1 MTAEIT
7 RTDPDPRAAYT
18 DRVEAEA
25 RRRGCSDADDVL
37 FEGYFADVA
46 DDDLVPRDP
55 VDVCGLVLAHRDL
68 ARRRQ
73 PGTAHVR
80 VSTPDVQS
88 DGWTTGHTVVQVVTD
103 DMPFLVDSVTNEISR
118 SGRGI
123 HLVVHPQ
130 VLVRRRDDGWLTEVV
145 RVAPARD
152 AAAGTE
158 GDTLVESWIH
168 VEIDRSDSTEADA
181 ALAASLERVL
191 GDVRVAVED
200 WGPMRE
206 RAIAVAEELEERV
219 PPGVDPEDLSEA
231 AGLLRWLADGHF
243 TFLGHREYVL
253 GEEDVHPEAVLRSVP
268 GSGLGILRE
277 PPGAG
282 PKETLLD
289 EHLAE
294 RARRRNVLVLTK
306 ANSRATVH
314 GAGYLD
320 YVGVKSFA
328 PDGTVVGERR
338 FLGLLSSAAY
348 TGSVLQVPVIDRKV
362 ATVLERSGHDPRSHS
377 GKELLSILENYPR
390 DELFAAD
397 VDTLSRITT
406 GIQQL
411 QERRRTRMFVRP
423 DDYGRFVTCLVFLP
437 RDRYTTRVRLAIQD
451 VLTEAFGAVGIE
463 HSSLV
468 SESVLARLFF
478 VVRLGQRRGGSVAA
492 DLDGVDLAEVARRVE
507 ACTRSWDED
516 LGDGLRAD
524 LGEADAVRLQ
534 RRWAGAL
541 PEAYRE
547 DVAPRVAVGDLAR
560 LEAMAAGRGAAP
572 DMDLQLYHPVGAAED
587 ESRLKLYRRDQLSLS
602 ALLPFF
608 DNLGVEVVDQRPYH
622 LVGHGRGGQ
631 AWIYDLGLRLPE
643 VAVDPGTT
651 TGLGRLAARFT
662 DAFVAAWTGTTETDR
677 YDRLVLRG
685 GLTWRQVSVLRT
697 YGRYLRQTGTSF
709 SDEYIAAAL
718 AANPEVARLLVNVFE
733 TRFHPLRFAAGPGQ
747 RPSPPRV
754 AAQGRAAQAVRAA
767 LDDVAS
773 LAHDRILRS
782 LLGCMEASL
791 RTSFYRTGPDGQ
803 PNPTVAVK
811 LDPRR
816 VPDLPSPRPAF
827 EIWVCGPRVEGVH
840 LRFGAVARGGLRWSD
855 RREDFRTEILGL
867 VKAQQVKNAV
877 IVPTGAKGGFV
888 AKQLPDPARDRDAWY
903 AEGIEAY
910 RSFVSALLD
919 VTDDRDPT
927 AGPDAPAVPP
937 TDVVRHDAD
946 DPYLVVAADK
956 GTAAFS
962 DLANEIST
970 SRGFWLGDAFASG
983 GSKGYDHKAMGIT
996 ARGAW
1001 ESVRRH
1007 FREVDVDVDRDTF
1020 TVAGIGDM
1028 SGDVF
1033 GNGMLLSRGIR
1044 LVAAFDHRHVF
1055 LDPDPDPATAFA
1067 ERSRLFALPR
1077 SSWDDYDRTV
1087 MSPGGGVFRRDA
1099 KSVDL
1104 AAPAARVLGLAVP
1117 SGGGPLT
1124 LTPNDLVRAILAAP
1138 VDLLWNG
1145 GVGTFVKASDEAH
1158 AEVGDKA
1165 NEGVRIDAAQLR
1177 ARVVGEGGNLGLT
1190 QRARVEA
1197 AVRGVRVNTDAI
1209 DNSAGVDCSDHEVN
1223 LKILLDGLV
1232 AEGDLTGK
1240 QRDELLLAMTDD
1252 VAASVLRHNV
1262 DQNTMLGV
1270 ARHHAAP
1277 MVSVHRRFLR
1287 WLGEHG
1293 GLDRAL
1299 EFLPDD
1305 AELEAR
1311 QAAGR
1316 GLVGPE
1322 LAVVA
1327 AYTKI
1332 QLAEALLCSGV
1343 PDEPWTDRHLV
1354 EYFPPEL
1361 RRRFPDRIRSHPLR
1375 REIVATR
1382 LANRVVDTCG
1392 TTYAF
1397 RLLEE
1402 LSAPADRAVRAWAV
1416 AGGVFGLEE
1425 WHARLDSLAGT
1436 VPATVLDRLRLA
1448 HRRLVDRASRWFI
1461 QSRPDPLDVDAEV
1474 ARFRPTVEELGP
1486 RVWEL
1491 GPAGRAVPQAELDRL
1506 LAADVPEDVAR
1517 RSLELMD
1524 EFAVLDVTEIA
1535 SRTGEA
1541 AGSVLE
1547 VHAAVV
1553 ERYAVDPVL
1562 ERISRLPRR
1571 DRWQALARGALRYD
1585 LYAAVEAL
1593 TTVVITTV
1601 PVAPGSP
1608 ATDAHERVRRWEDD
1622 NETGI
1627 ARARAVLE
1635 EVHELTTDDLSPL
1648 LVALRTL
1655 RSVVRSGSADNAR

>member
-1 MTAEIT
+1 MTAELT
-7 RTDPDPRAAYT
+7 RTEPDARAEHT
-18 DRVEAEA
+18 GRVEDEA
-25 RRRGCSDADDVL
+25 RRRGCSDADSVL

-46 DDDLVPRDP
+46 DDDLVTRDP

-68 ARRRQ
+68 ARRRR
-73 PGTAHVR
+73 PGTTHVR

-88 DGWTTGHTVVQVVTD
+88 DGWTTGHAVVQVVTD

-118 SGRGI
+118 AGRGI

-152 AAAGTE
+152 APSGADGGTF
-158 GDTLVESWIH
+158 VESWIH
-168 VEIDRSDSTEADA
+168 VEIDRSDSAEDDA

-191 GDVRVAVED
+191 GDVRVAVTD
-200 WGPMRE
+200 WGPMRD
-206 RAIAVAEELEERV
+206 RAVAVAEELAARV
-219 PPGVDPEDLSEA
+219 PPGVDPDDLSEA

-268 GSGLGILRE
+268 GTGLGILRE
-277 PPGAG
+277 PAGAG
-282 PKETLLD
+282 PKETVLD
-289 EHLAE
+289 EHLAQ

-328 PDGTVVGERR
+328 PDGAVVGERR

-362 ATVLERSGHDPRSHS
+362 ATVLEQSGHDPRSHS
-377 GKELLSILENYPR
+377 GKELLAILENYPR

-411 QERRRTRMFVRP
+411 QERRRTRIFVRP

-437 RDRYTTRVRLAIQD
+437 RDRYTTKIRLAIQD

-478 VVRLGQRRGGSVAA
+478 VVRLGPRRGGSVAA
-492 DLDGVDLAEVARRVE
+492 DLDGVDTAEVARRVE
-507 ACTRSWDED
+507 ACTRSWEED
-516 LGDGLRAD
+516 LADGLRAD
-524 LGEADAVRLQ
+524 LDEAEAVRLQ
-534 RRWAGAL
+534 RRWAGSL
-541 PEAYRE
+541 PEGYKE
-547 DVAPRVAVGDLAR
+547 EVVPPVAVGDLVR
-560 LEAMAAGRGAAP
+560 LETMAAGRGAAP

-622 LVGHGRGGQ
+622 LVGHGRSGQ

-662 DAFVAAWTGTTETDR
+662 DALVAAWTGTTETDR
-677 YDRLVLRG
+677 YDRLVLRA

-733 TRFHPLRFAAGPGQ
+733 TRFHPLRFAGTPSQ
-747 RPSPPRV
+747 RPSPPRA
-754 AAQGRAAQAVRAA
+754 AAQERAAEAVRAA

-782 LLGCMEASL
+782 LLGCVEATL
-791 RTSFYRTGPDGQ
+791 RTSFYRTDAGGQ
-803 PNPTVAVK
+803 PDPTVAVK

-816 VPDLPSPRPAF
+816 VPGLPSPRPAY

-903 AEGIEAY
+903 AEGIQAY

-927 AGPDAPAVPP
+927 AGPGAPAVPP
-937 TDVVRHDAD
+937 ADVVRHDAD

-962 DLANEIST
+962 DIANEIST

-1001 ESVRRH
+1001 QSVRRH
-1007 FREVDVDVDRDTF
+1007 FREVGVDVDRDTF

-1033 GNGMLLSRGIR
+1033 GNGMLLSPGIR

-1055 LDPDPDPATAFA
+1055 LDPDPDPAIASA
-1067 ERSRLFALPR
+1067 ERTRLFALAR

-1104 AAPAARVLGLAVP
+1104 AAPAARVLGLSLP
-1117 SGGGPLT
+1117 GGGPLT
-1124 LTPNDLVRAILAAP
+1124 LTPNELVRAILAAP

-1145 GVGTFVKASDEAH
+1145 GVGTFVKASDETH

-1165 NEGVRIDAAQLR
+1165 NDGVRIDSGQLR

-1197 AVRGVRVNTDAI
+1197 AARGVRVNTDAI

-1223 LKILLDGLV
+1223 LKILLDGVV

-1240 QRDELLLAMTDD
+1240 QRDELLVAMTDD
-1252 VAASVLRHNV
+1252 VAATVLRHNV

-1270 ARHHAAP
+1270 ARAHAAP
-1277 MVSVHRRFLR
+1277 MMSVHRRFLR

-1305 AELEAR
+1305 TELEAR

-1322 LAVVA
+1322 LAVAA

-1332 QLAEALLCSGV
+1332 QLTETLLRSGV
-1343 PDEPWTDRHLV
+1343 PDEPWTDHHLV
-1354 EYFPPEL
+1354 EYFPSEL

-1392 TTYAF
+1392 TTYVF
-1397 RLLEE
+1397 RLREE

-1425 WHARLDSLAGT
+1425 WHARLDALAGS

-1448 HRRLVDRASRWFI
+1448 HRRLVDRAARWFI
-1461 QSRPDPLDVDAEV
+1461 QSRPDPLDVGAEV

-1486 RVWEL
+1486 RLWKL
-1491 GPAGRAVPQAELDRL
+1491 GAAGRAVPAAELDRL
-1506 LAADVPEDVAR
+1506 LAAGVPEDLAR

-1535 SRTGEA
+1535 SRTGQA

-1547 VHAAVV
+1547 VYSAVV

-1562 ERISRLPRR
+1562 ERISRLPRG

-1601 PVAPGSP
+1601 PAESVS
-1608 ATDAHERVRRWEDD
+1608 DAAERVRRWEDD

-1635 EVHELTTDDLSPL
+1635 EIHELTTDDLSPL